1 MRSKLYL
8 SHEGT
13 AILHDTSADLLN
25 SIFKWN
31 SVNHFVK
38 QSEAS
43 FTFPIISEEY
53 KSKPYANMF
62 ENLDLRALPKMVI
75 AHLNLLR
82 NKFVALQKQI
92 QDNVDIPMMSET
104 KLDD

>member
-1 MRSKLYL
+1 
-8 SHEGT
+8 
-13 AILHDTSADLLN
+13 
-25 SIFKWN
+25 
-31 SVNHFVK
+31 
-38 QSEAS
+38 
-43 FTFPIISEEY
+43 
-53 KSKPYANMF
+53 MF

>member
-1 MRSKLYL
+1 
-8 SHEGT
+8 
-13 AILHDTSADLLN
+13 
-25 SIFKWN
+25 
-31 SVNHFVK
+31 
-38 QSEAS
+38 
-43 FTFPIISEEY
+43 
-53 KSKPYANMF
+53 MF
-62 ENLDLRALPKMVI
+62 ENLDFRALPKMVI